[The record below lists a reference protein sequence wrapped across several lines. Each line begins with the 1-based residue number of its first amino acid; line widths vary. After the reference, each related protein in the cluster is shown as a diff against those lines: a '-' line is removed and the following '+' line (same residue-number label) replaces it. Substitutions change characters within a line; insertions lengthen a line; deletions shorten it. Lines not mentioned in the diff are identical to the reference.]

1 MARDLFNIPP
11 GQTRCSV
18 CDEIKENTEFTFYK
32 NRHTDNG
39 YRLMTNTNCVSCQ
52 KKKGKERN
60 AIRKKFKNIKPPEFG
75 NLCDCCKRPVHR
87 NWQLDH
93 CHETGE
99 FRGWLCKQCN
109 TGLGNLGDNL
119 KSLTLAVEYLER
131 AKNNENPGQLNNLST
146 QRIILE
152 NAS

>member
-1 MARDLFNIPP
+1 MRDLSNIPP
-11 GQTRCSV
+11 GQTQCSV
-18 CDEIKENTEFTFYK
+18 CGVLKENTEFTFYK

-52 KKKGKERN
+52 KEKNKERS

-75 NLCDCCKRPVHR
+75 TPCDCCGKPVHR

-93 CHETGE
+93 CHDTGE

-109 TGLGNLGDNL
+109 TGLGNLGDTL
-119 KSLTLAVEYLER
+119 KSLKLAVEYLER
-131 AKNNENPGQLNNLST
+131 SKENANSGQLNNLSR
-146 QRIILE
+146 QRILLE
-152 NAS
+152 NPS

>member
-1 MARDLFNIPP
+1 MTKQRDLTNIPP
-11 GQTRCSV
+11 GQTECSV
-18 CDEIKENTEFTFYK
+18 CKVIKENSQFSFYL

-39 YRLMTNTNCVSCQ
+39 YRLMTNTNCIDCQ
-52 KKKGKERN
+52 KVRSKERS
-60 AIRKKFKNIKPPEFG
+60 AIKKKFKNIKPPEFG
-75 NLCDCCKRPVHR
+75 EPCELCKQPVYR

-119 KSLTLAVEYLER
+119 SRLQLAVEYLKR
-131 AKNNENPGQLNNLST
+131 SQDKQNNSQINN
-146 QRIILE
+146 R
-152 NAS
+152 